1 LAVRL
6 GHESIYRYAEGLPD
20 WKEKGLP
27 TVKGQISLARPLGIG
42 APGSALF
49 QSGLLLTL
57 VGVFLGGLAL
67 NLTPCVYP
75 LIPITISYFVG
86 RGTDKAGLL
95 AVHSLFFLLGLA
107 VANSTLGVVAAL
119 TGGLLGSVLQHPAV
133 LIAVATILL
142 GLALSFFGLWEIR
155 LPGSLT
161 QAASRSYGG
170 YGGSLFMGL
179 TLGVVAAPCIG
190 PFLIGL
196 LTYVAS
202 TGNPYLG
209 FMLFFTL
216 SLGLGIPLAT
226 LAFLSGKIDRLPRSG
241 DWMIWVRKLLGW
253 VLVAMAVYFIK
264 PLFHGHSAGLI
275 GFTLVILAA
284 GVHLGFVDRTTGT
297 FRAFGLL
304 KRTVGIAA
312 VSLAAYMVVSLLML
326 GFGVAWQPYSEEQVE
341 QSIEMGKPIIIDF
354 YADWCAPCRDLER
367 VTFHDPEVVETAKS
381 FSMLKVD
388 LTRKGDPLHK
398 VLLNRYEVR
407 GVPTVV
413 FLGADGNE
421 VESLRVL
428 SFEKPEVFLEK
439 MKHLQQGLKQAQE

>member
-1 LAVRL
+1 M
-6 GHESIYRYAEGLPD
+6 
-20 WKEKGLP
+20 GLP
-27 TVKGQISLARPLGIG
+27 TVKGQISLAQPSGIG

-57 VGVFLGGLAL
+57 VGVFFGGLAL

-75 LIPITISYFVG
+75 LIPITVSYFGG

-107 VANSTLGVVAAL
+107 VTNSTLGVVAAL

-133 LIAVATILL
+133 LIAIATILV
-142 GLALSFFGLWEIR
+142 GLALSFFGLWELR
-155 LPGSLT
+155 LPGFLT

-226 LAFLSGKIDRLPRSG
+226 LAFFSGKLDRLPRSG
-241 DWMIWVRKLLGW
+241 EWMNWVRKLLGW
-253 VLVAMAVYFIK
+253 VLVAMAAYFIK
-264 PLFHGHSAGLI
+264 PLFHGHSAGIIVFALI
-275 GFTLVILAA
+275 ILAA
-284 GVHLGFVDRTTGT
+284 GVHLGFIDRTTGT

-304 KRTVGIAA
+304 KKTVGIGA
-312 VSLAAYMVVSLLML
+312 VSLAGYMVVSLVML
-326 GFGVAWQPYSEEQVE
+326 GPGVAWQPYSEEKVE
-341 QSIEMGKPIIIDF
+341 QATEMGKPVIIDF
-354 YADWCAPCRDLER
+354 YADWCAPCRELEQI
-367 VTFHDPEVVETAKS
+367 TFHDPEVVKQAEANFVMIKI
-381 FSMLKVD
+381 D
-388 LTRKGDPLHK
+388 LTRKGNPNERLLHQ
-398 VLLNRYEVR
+398 YDVR

-413 FLGADGNE
+413 FLDKLGRE
-421 VESLRVL
+421 HRKLRVMRYMPPA
-428 SFEKPEVFLEK
+428 EFLERMVEITK
-439 MKHLQQGLKQAQE
+439 SSF

>member
-1 LAVRL
+1 MGLATVS
-6 GHESIYRYAEGLPD
+6 GQLPR
-20 WKEKGLP
+20 E
-27 TVKGQISLARPLGIG
+27 QPLGIG
-42 APGSALF
+42 TPGSTAF

-75 LIPITISYFVG
+75 LIPITISYFGG
-86 RGTDKAGLL
+86 RGTDKAGVL

-107 VANSTLGVVAAL
+107 VTNSTLGVVAAL

-133 LIAVATILL
+133 LIAIATILV
-142 GLALSFFGLWEIR
+142 GLALSFFGLWELR
-155 LPGSLT
+155 LPGFLT

-226 LAFLSGKIDRLPRSG
+226 LAFFSGKLDRLPRSG
-241 DWMIWVRKLLGW
+241 EWMIWVRKLLGW
-253 VLVAMAVYFIK
+253 VLVAMAAYFIK
-264 PLFHGHSAGLI
+264 PLFPGHSAGI
-275 GFTLVILAA
+275 IVFALVILAA
-284 GVHLGFVDRTTGT
+284 GVHLGLIDRTEGT
-297 FRAFGLL
+297 FRSFALL
-304 KRTVGIAA
+304 KKGVGTAA
-312 VSLAAYMVVSLLML
+312 FAVAAYMVISIITL
-326 GFGVAWQPYSEEQVE
+326 GPGVAWRPYSEQLLKDATSME
-341 QSIEMGKPIIIDF
+341 KPVIIDF
-354 YADWCAPCRDLER
+354 YADWCAPCRELEQI
-367 VTFHDPEVVETAKS
+367 TFHHPEIVKLAENDFV
-381 FSMLKVD
+381 MIKVD
-388 LTRKGDPLHK
+388 LTHKGNPINQN
-398 VLLNRYEVR
+398 LLRQYDVR

-413 FLGADGNE
+413 FLDRQGKERHD
-421 VESLRVL
+421 LRV
-428 SFEKPEVFLEK
+428 VNFLPPDQFIKNMAVVSKAES
-439 MKHLQQGLKQAQE
+439 

>member
-1 LAVRL
+1 M
-6 GHESIYRYAEGLPD
+6 
-20 WKEKGLP
+20 GLP
-27 TVKGQISLARPLGIG
+27 TVKGQISLAQPSGIG

-57 VGVFLGGLAL
+57 VGVFFGGLAL

-75 LIPITISYFVG
+75 LIPITVSYFGG

-107 VANSTLGVVAAL
+107 VTNSTLGVVAAL

-133 LIAVATILL
+133 LIVIATILV
-142 GLALSFFGLWEIR
+142 GLALSFFGLWELK
-155 LPGSLT
+155 LPGFLT

-226 LAFLSGKIDRLPRSG
+226 LAFFSGKLDRLPRSG
-241 DWMIWVRKLLGW
+241 EWMIWVRKLLGW
-253 VLVAMAVYFIK
+253 VLVAMAAYFVK
-264 PLFHGHSAGLI
+264 PLFSSHLVGTFLLAA
-275 GFTLVILAA
+275 VILSG
-284 GVHLGFVDRTTGT
+284 GVHLGFIDRTTGT

-304 KRTVGIAA
+304 KKTVGIGA
-312 VSLAAYMVVSLLML
+312 VSLAGYMVVSLVML
-326 GFGVAWQPYSEEQVE
+326 GPGVAWQPYSEEKVE
-341 QSIEMGKPIIIDF
+341 QATEMGKPVIIDF
-354 YADWCAPCRDLER
+354 YADWCAPCRDLDR
-367 VTFHDPEVVETAKS
+367 ITFHDPEVVEAAKS

-388 LTRKGDPLHK
+388 LTRKGDPLHE

-413 FLGADGNE
+413 FLGPDGKE
-421 VESLRVL
+421 VKSLRVL

-439 MKHLQQGLKQAQE
+439 MNHLQQGLKQAQK

>member
-1 LAVRL
+1 M
-6 GHESIYRYAEGLPD
+6 
-20 WKEKGLP
+20 P
-27 TVKGQISLARPLGIG
+27 TEKGQISLAQPTGIG

-57 VGVFLGGLAL
+57 VGVFFGGLAL

-75 LIPITISYFVG
+75 LIPITVSYFGG

-107 VANSTLGVVAAL
+107 VTNSTLGVVAAL

-133 LIAVATILL
+133 LIAIAAILV
-142 GLALSFFGLWEIR
+142 GLALSFFGLWELR
-155 LPGSLT
+155 LPGFLT

-226 LAFLSGKIDRLPRSG
+226 LAFFSGKLDRLPRSG
-241 DWMIWVRKLLGW
+241 EWMIWVRKLLGW
-253 VLVAMAVYFIK
+253 VLVAMAAYFIK
-264 PLFHGHSAGLI
+264 PLFSSHLAGIILLSA
-275 GFTLVILAA
+275 VILAA
-284 GVHLGFVDRTTGT
+284 GVHLGFIDRTTGT
-297 FRAFGLL
+297 FRVFGLM
-304 KRTVGIAA
+304 KKGVGIGAFA
-312 VSLAAYMVVSLLML
+312 LAAYMVTPLLTT
-326 GFGVAWQPYSEEQVE
+326 GPGVAWQPYSEQVLE
-341 QSIEMGKPIIIDF
+341 NAVMMGKPVIIDF
-354 YADWCAPCRDLER
+354 YADWCAPCRELEQI
-367 VTFHDPEVVETAKS
+367 TFHDSEVVKQAEANFVMIKI
-381 FSMLKVD
+381 D
-388 LTRKGDPLHK
+388 LTRKGDPINEH
-398 VLLNRYEVR
+398 LLRLYDVR

-413 FLGADGNE
+413 FLDRNGRE
-421 VESLRVL
+421 HPELRLVRYMPPA
-428 SFEKPEVFLEK
+428 EFLERMVEITK
-439 MKHLQQGLKQAQE
+439 SGF

>member
-1 LAVRL
+1 MGLATVS
-6 GHESIYRYAEGLPD
+6 GQLPR
-20 WKEKGLP
+20 E
-27 TVKGQISLARPLGIG
+27 QPLGIG
-42 APGSALF
+42 TPGSTAF

-75 LIPITISYFVG
+75 LIPITISYFGG
-86 RGTDKAGLL
+86 RGTDKAGVL

-107 VANSTLGVVAAL
+107 VTNSTLGVVAAL

-133 LIAVATILL
+133 LIAIATILV
-142 GLALSFFGLWEIR
+142 GLALSFFGLWELR
-155 LPGSLT
+155 LPGFLT

-226 LAFLSGKIDRLPRSG
+226 LAFFSGKLDRLPRSG
-241 DWMIWVRKLLGW
+241 EWMIWVRKLLGW
-253 VLVAMAVYFIK
+253 VLVAMAAYFIK
-264 PLFHGHSAGLI
+264 PLFPGHSAGI
-275 GFTLVILAA
+275 IVFALVILAA
-284 GVHLGFVDRTTGT
+284 GVHLGLIDRTEGT
-297 FRAFGLL
+297 FRSFALL
-304 KRTVGIAA
+304 KKGVGTAA
-312 VSLAAYMVVSLLML
+312 FAVAAYMVISIITL
-326 GFGVAWQPYSEEQVE
+326 GPGVAWRPYSEQLLKDATSME
-341 QSIEMGKPIIIDF
+341 KPVIIDF
-354 YADWCAPCRDLER
+354 YANWCAPCRELEQI
-367 VTFHDPEVVETAKS
+367 TFHHPEIVKLAENDFV
-381 FSMLKVD
+381 MIKVD
-388 LTRKGDPLHK
+388 LTHKGNPINQN
-398 VLLNRYEVR
+398 LLRQHDVR

-413 FLGADGNE
+413 FLDRQGKERHD
-421 VESLRVL
+421 LRV
-428 SFEKPEVFLEK
+428 VNFLPPDQFIKNMAVVSKAES
-439 MKHLQQGLKQAQE
+439 

>member
-1 LAVRL
+1 M
-6 GHESIYRYAEGLPD
+6 
-20 WKEKGLP
+20 P
-27 TVKGQISLARPLGIG
+27 TEKGQISLAQPTGIG

-57 VGVFLGGLAL
+57 VGVFFGGLAL

-75 LIPITISYFVG
+75 LIPITVSYFGG

-107 VANSTLGVVAAL
+107 VTNSTLGVVAAL

-133 LIAVATILL
+133 LIAIATILV
-142 GLALSFFGLWEIR
+142 GLALSFFGLWELR
-155 LPGSLT
+155 LPGFLT

-226 LAFLSGKIDRLPRSG
+226 LAFFSGKLDRLPRSG
-241 DWMIWVRKLLGW
+241 EWMIWVRKLLGW
-253 VLVAMAVYFIK
+253 VLVAMAAYFIK
-264 PLFHGHSAGLI
+264 PLFSSHLAGIILLSA
-275 GFTLVILAA
+275 VILAA
-284 GVHLGFVDRTTGT
+284 GVHLGFIDRTTGT
-297 FRAFGLL
+297 FRVFGLM
-304 KRTVGIAA
+304 KKGVGIGAFA
-312 VSLAAYMVVSLLML
+312 LAAYMVTPLLTT
-326 GFGVAWQPYSEEQVE
+326 GPGVAWQPYSEQVLE
-341 QSIEMGKPIIIDF
+341 NAAMMGKPVIIDF
-354 YADWCAPCRDLER
+354 YADWCAPCLELEQI
-367 VTFHDPEVVETAKS
+367 TFHDSEVVKQAEANFVMIKI
-381 FSMLKVD
+381 D
-388 LTRKGDPLHK
+388 LTRKGDPINEH
-398 VLLNRYEVR
+398 LLRLYDVR

-413 FLGADGNE
+413 FLDRNGRE
-421 VESLRVL
+421 HPELRLVRYMPPA
-428 SFEKPEVFLEK
+428 EFLERMVEITK
-439 MKHLQQGLKQAQE
+439 SSF

>member
-1 LAVRL
+1 MGLATVS
-6 GHESIYRYAEGLPD
+6 GQLPR
-20 WKEKGLP
+20 E
-27 TVKGQISLARPLGIG
+27 QPLGIG
-42 APGSALF
+42 TPGSTAF

-75 LIPITISYFVG
+75 LIPITISYFGG
-86 RGTDKAGLL
+86 RGTDKAGVL

-107 VANSTLGVVAAL
+107 VTNSTLGVVAAL

-133 LIAVATILL
+133 LIAIATILV
-142 GLALSFFGLWEIR
+142 GLALSFFGLWELR
-155 LPGSLT
+155 LPGFLT

-226 LAFLSGKIDRLPRSG
+226 LAFFSGKLDRLPRSG
-241 DWMIWVRKLLGW
+241 EWMIWVRKLLGW
-253 VLVAMAVYFIK
+253 VLVAMAAYFIK
-264 PLFHGHSAGLI
+264 PLFPGHSAGI
-275 GFTLVILAA
+275 IVFALVILAA
-284 GVHLGFVDRTTGT
+284 GVHLGLIDRTEGT
-297 FRAFGLL
+297 FRSFALL
-304 KRTVGIAA
+304 KKGVGTAA
-312 VSLAAYMVVSLLML
+312 FAVAAYMVISIITL
-326 GFGVAWQPYSEEQVE
+326 GPGVAWRPYSEQLLKDATSME
-341 QSIEMGKPIIIDF
+341 KPVIIDF
-354 YADWCAPCRDLER
+354 YADWCAPCRELEQI
-367 VTFHDPEVVETAKS
+367 TFHDPEIVKLAKND
-381 FSMLKVD
+381 FVMIKVD
-388 LTRKGDPLHK
+388 LTHKGNPINQN
-398 VLLNRYEVR
+398 LLRQYDVR

-413 FLGADGNE
+413 FLDRQGKERHD
-421 VESLRVL
+421 LRV
-428 SFEKPEVFLEK
+428 VNFLPPDQFI
-439 MKHLQQGLKQAQE
+439 KHMAVVSKAES

>member
-6 GHESIYRYAEGLPD
+6 GYENVYRYAEGLPD
-20 WKEKGLP
+20 WKEMGLP
-27 TVKGQISLARPLGIG
+27 TERGQISLAQPSGIG
-42 APGSALF
+42 APGSTLF

-57 VGVFLGGLAL
+57 VGVFFGGLAL

-75 LIPITISYFVG
+75 LIPITVSYFGG

-107 VANSTLGVVAAL
+107 VTNSTLGVVAAL

-133 LIAVATILL
+133 LIALATILV
-142 GLALSFFGLWEIR
+142 GLALNFFGLWELR
-155 LPGSLT
+155 LPGFLT

-226 LAFLSGKIDRLPRSG
+226 LAFFSGKLDRLPRSG
-241 DWMIWVRKLLGW
+241 EWMIWVRRLLGW
-253 VLVAMAVYFIK
+253 VLVAMAAYFIK
-264 PLFHGHSAGLI
+264 PLFSSHLAGIIL
-275 GFTLVILAA
+275 LPAVILAA
-284 GVHLGFVDRTTGT
+284 GVHLGFIDRTMGT
-297 FRAFGLL
+297 FRGFAWLKKGIGTAFILL
-304 KRTVGIAA
+304 ASYQIVSA
-312 VSLAAYMVVSLLML
+312 VTI
-326 GFGVAWQPYSEEQVE
+326 GPGVTWQPYSEQLLKKATSVE
-341 QSIEMGKPIIIDF
+341 KPVIIDF
-354 YADWCAPCRDLER
+354 YADWCAPCRELEQN
-367 VTFHDPEVVETAKS
+367 TFHDPEIVKVAKS
-381 FSMLKVD
+381 DFVMIKVD
-388 LTRKGDPLHK
+388 LTRKGDPMNEN
-398 VLLNRYEVR
+398 LLRQYEVR

-413 FLGADGNE
+413 FLDKNGRERSD
-421 VESLRVL
+421 LRV
-428 SFEKPEVFLEK
+428 VDFLPP
-439 MKHLQQGLKQAQE
+439 AQFIRHMAVVRNTGS

>member
-1 LAVRL
+1 MKNV
-6 GHESIYRYAEGLPD
+6 YRYAEGLPD
-20 WKEKGLP
+20 WKELGLP
-27 TVKGQISLARPLGIG
+27 TEKGQISLAQPTGIG

-57 VGVFLGGLAL
+57 VGVFFGGLAL

-75 LIPITISYFVG
+75 LIPITVSYFGG

-95 AVHSLFFLLGLA
+95 AVHSLLFLLGLA
-107 VANSTLGVVAAL
+107 VTNSTLGVVAAL

-133 LIAVATILL
+133 LIAIATILV
-142 GLALSFFGLWEIR
+142 GLALSFFGLWELR
-155 LPGSLT
+155 LPGFLT

-226 LAFLSGKIDRLPRSG
+226 LAFFSGKLDRLPRSG
-241 DWMIWVRKLLGW
+241 EWMIWVRKLLGW
-253 VLVAMAVYFIK
+253 VLVAMAAYFIK
-264 PLFHGHSAGLI
+264 PLFSSHLAGIILLSA
-275 GFTLVILAA
+275 VILAA
-284 GVHLGFVDRTTGT
+284 GVHLGFIDRTTGT
-297 FRAFGLL
+297 FRVFGLM
-304 KRTVGIAA
+304 KKGVGIGAFA
-312 VSLAAYMVVSLLML
+312 LAAYMVTPLLTT
-326 GFGVAWQPYSEEQVE
+326 GPGVAWQPYSEQVLE
-341 QSIEMGKPIIIDF
+341 NAAMMGKPVIIDF
-354 YADWCAPCRDLER
+354 YADWCAPCLELEQI
-367 VTFHDPEVVETAKS
+367 TFHDSEVVKQAEANFVMIKI
-381 FSMLKVD
+381 D
-388 LTRKGDPLHK
+388 LTRKGDPINEH
-398 VLLNRYEVR
+398 LLRLYDVR

-413 FLGADGNE
+413 FLDRNGRE
-421 VESLRVL
+421 HPELRLVRYMPPA
-428 SFEKPEVFLEK
+428 EFLERMVEITK
-439 MKHLQQGLKQAQE
+439 SGF